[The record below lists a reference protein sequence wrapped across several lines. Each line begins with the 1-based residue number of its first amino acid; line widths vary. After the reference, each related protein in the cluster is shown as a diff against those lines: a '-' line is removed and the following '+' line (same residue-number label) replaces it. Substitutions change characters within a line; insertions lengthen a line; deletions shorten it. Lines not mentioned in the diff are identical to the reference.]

1 MGDVAECSYQIIMA
15 TEIIGLSTEERQIIA
30 NAVRYNTAEFV
41 YYSEIAGEVGMDR
54 SVYLLIAKL
63 TAILRIANAMDR
75 SHYQKVKNMKAML
88 KDRTLLLTV
97 DSEQDISLELGLLMD
112 KVEFF
117 EEVFG
122 IRLVFRRQEKGVRW
136 GTMDLKN
143 FEKPEYFVNRE
154 LSWLKFDD
162 RVLSEARDKKSAIV

>member
-1 MGDVAECSYQIIMA
+1 MA

-30 NAVRYNTAEFV
+30 NAVRYNTTEFV

-97 DSEQDISLELGLLMD
+97 DSEQDISRDLMD

-122 IRLVFRRQEKGVRW
+122 IRLVFRRKRKV
-136 GTMDLKN
+136 
-143 FEKPEYFVNRE
+143 
-154 LSWLKFDD
+154 
-162 RVLSEARDKKSAIV
+162 

>member
-30 NAVRYNTAEFV
+30 NAVRYNTTEFV

-75 SHYQKVKNMKAML
+75 SHYQKVKNMKGYAEGQNPA
-88 KDRTLLLTV
+88 
-97 DSEQDISLELGLLMD
+97 SYS
-112 KVEFF
+112 
-117 EEVFG
+117 
-122 IRLVFRRQEKGVRW
+122 
-136 GTMDLKN
+136 
-143 FEKPEYFVNRE
+143 
-154 LSWLKFDD
+154 
-162 RVLSEARDKKSAIV
+162 